1 MTVGGRADTLAELRL
16 DATPDAVA
24 YARRVATRALSG
36 TRWQAIASDVALV
49 VSELATNAVLHGSVP
64 VYVRLRSGTSVIRV
78 EVSDGSR
85 AEPVRPPPDGGGLTG
100 RGMAL
105 VAFTATRWGVEPDHG
120 GKTVWAELGEA
131 GTHHEAVS
139 DAPSPSEPRADRGEY
154 LITLGDVPTDLLL
167 AAKHHVDGLIRE
179 FALAAGG
186 AATGA
191 SGTVPQRLAEL
202 LELVT
207 NRFARPREAIKRQA
221 LAAVAAGEPRTH
233 LQLALPLDAA
243 DAGEEYL
250 AALEEIESYARAA
263 RLLTL
268 ESPPQHV
275 AFRRWYVGSLVTQ
288 LRIAARGGV
297 PEPVRTFEQYLLDTL
312 DEVVR
317 TQRTAERV
325 ARLQG
330 VTAALALATTPE
342 KVAEVVVSEGVTALG
357 AFGGGLLVARDAGRL
372 AVPGTVG
379 YREEVVSMLRAER
392 LDDRLPAAD
401 AIRGGMPVWLESR
414 QDRDSR
420 YPELAEREP
429 NVVSMCALPLLV
441 GDRVLGALRFSFD
454 HPRLFDADER
464 DFVLALAAQTALA
477 VERARLFAAER
488 RALERSAFLATL
500 ADRIT
505 TTLDPR
511 RVLEQTTDLLVPR
524 YAERAVAVL
533 TDEPMTSIGDPSPRE
548 LALMRAVTQT
558 GTTTT
563 TTTTGGD
570 GDETVLAVPLTVGGR
585 TVAVLAVL
593 CREDGPRARDE
604 QDAIEEVA
612 RRAAVAVGNAQL
624 YEQERR
630 TALTLQRSLLPQR
643 LPTIG
648 GLSFAWR
655 YLPGSAGA
663 LVGGDWYD
671 VLPLDDGRVALVIG
685 DVMGH
690 GIQAAATMGQLRASA
705 RAHITTDPSPSAV
718 LARLDEAANRLEQG
732 QLATAA
738 LAVLDPANAR
748 LTLASA
754 GHLPPL
760 LVPPRGEAYYLP
772 VDPGPPLSTGLPEYP
787 QTRTTLEPG
796 SILLFFTDG
805 LVEDRKRPVDEGMNL
820 LRVAA
825 TAAASPDQLCDQA
838 LAALGRLA
846 GPDDDTALLAVM
858 VNTLGPA

>member
-1 MTVGGRADTLAELRL
+1 M
-16 DATPDAVA
+16 
-24 YARRVATRALSG
+24 
-36 TRWQAIASDVALV
+36 
-49 VSELATNAVLHGSVP
+49 
-64 VYVRLRSGTSVIRV
+64 
-78 EVSDGSR
+78 
-85 AEPVRPPPDGGGLTG
+85 
-100 RGMAL
+100 
-105 VAFTATRWGVEPDHG
+105 
-120 GKTVWAELGEA
+120 
-131 GTHHEAVS
+131 
-139 DAPSPSEPRADRGEY
+139 
-154 LITLGDVPTDLLL
+154 
-167 AAKHHVDGLIRE
+167 
-179 FALAAGG
+179 
-186 AATGA
+186 
-191 SGTVPQRLAEL
+191 
-202 LELVT
+202 
-207 NRFARPREAIKRQA
+207 
-221 LAAVAAGEPRTH
+221 
-233 LQLALPLDAA
+233 PLDAA

-268 ESPPQHV
+268 ESPPQQV

-317 TQRTAERV
+317 TQRTAERA

-563 TTTTGGD
+563 TTTTDGD
-570 GDETVLAVPLTVGGR
+570 GDETVLVVPLTVGGR

-593 CREDGPRARDE
+593 CHEDSPRARDE

-690 GIQAAATMGQLRASA
+690 GIQAAATVGQLRASA

-732 QLATAA
+732 QIATAA

-754 GHLPPL
+754 GHLPPRQL
-760 LVPPRGEAYYLP
+760 PPTSCATRPWPYSAGWPATTTTPPCSPSWSTPWAPHDLAELE
-772 VDPGPPLSTGLPEYP
+772 VIGPTGDLS
-787 QTRTTLEPG
+787 
-796 SILLFFTDG
+796 
-805 LVEDRKRPVDEGMNL
+805 V
-820 LRVAA
+820 
-825 TAAASPDQLCDQA
+825 
-838 LAALGRLA
+838 
-846 GPDDDTALLAVM
+846 LAV
-858 VNTLGPA
+858 VADSR